1 MIFKDFLSWNLV
13 TKFSAKLEISSD
25 LLENVHTSQFEG
37 AQNKTD
43 LGILIFF
50 IQNLNLG
57 KLVAKL
63 NHCWI

>member
-1 MIFKDFLSWNLV
+1 M
-13 TKFSAKLEISSD
+13 
-25 LLENVHTSQFEG
+25 HTSQFEG

-63 NHCWI
+63 LLDLTENLHTSQFQDNKIYMTTI

>member
-1 MIFKDFLSWNLV
+1 M
-13 TKFSAKLEISSD
+13 
-25 LLENVHTSQFEG
+25 HTSQFEG

-63 NHCWI
+63 LLDLTENLHTSQFQDNKTYMTTI

>member
-63 NHCWI
+63 NYCWI